1 MRSLALLE
9 ILSINYGAP
18 ASAGGASPPLQNLS
32 RCRCRCLLRL
42 LGAGRLVARGLR
54 NAYAFFWRQQ
64 RHQDVA
70 FHARPGFDL
79 ALVANF
85 HEQAVHLGAPDFLM
99 GHFAPAMENHC
110 AHFVA
115 FAEEPQDLVLANLII
130 VFRGGGPKL
139 DFLQLRAAAAFAL
152 LMSFFVGLVKIFAV
166 VGDLANGRIS
176 RGRDFH
182 QVEPS
187 FPGQLHGLKR
197 LHDAQLTTLF
207 INHPD
212 FASPD
217 SFVDANAVA
226 LPEAAFCDKSP
237 SSTSLFAAAMRP
249 AGTNSPGSSRGGP
262 NSYPDPH
269 SAKTPGD
276 GLQRIARASGCAAPG
291 QRLQQA

>member
-1 MRSLALLE
+1 MQPFEAMKLARE
-9 ILSINYGAP
+9 
-18 ASAGGASPPLQNLS
+18 
-32 RCRCRCLLRL
+32 
-42 LGAGRLVARGLR
+42 RGL
-54 NAYAFFWRQQ
+54 
-64 RHQDVA
+64 
-70 FHARPGFDL
+70 DL
-79 ALVANF
+79 VEISPTADPPVCKITDYGKYLYQANKK
-85 HEQAVHLGAPDFLM
+85 A
-99 GHFAPAMENHC
+99 HC

-207 INHPD
+207 INPPD

-237 SSTSLFAAAMRP
+237 SSTSLFPAAMRP
-249 AGTNSPGSSRGGP
+249 AGTNSPGSSRVGP
-262 NSYPDPH
+262 NS
-269 SAKTPGD
+269 
-276 GLQRIARASGCAAPG
+276 
-291 QRLQQA
+291 